1 MDYEENTAF
10 MRAVETANANLKVD
24 DFPVPIKQIIEDD
37 PDVELLTFKEFA
49 KITGVNRFK
58 VSDIGQSNEAFHFK
72 KGSKSF
78 IVYNALQYTK
88 RVRFTLAHEYGH
100 IKLNHTGLSIYDTD
114 TPRTSYTEEEFE
126 ADCFAG
132 ALLFPLHMRYSYR
145 GQSTYDLMNAF
156 DLSFQAVRVCMR
168 QFRQHMQLGLGNH
181 LATQS
186 HRLPDSYINFL
197 REHSY

>member
-1 MDYEENTAF
+1 MDYEESTAF
-10 MRAVETANANLKVD
+10 LRAIETANLNLKD
-24 DFPVPIKQIIEDD
+24 NSFPVPIKQIIEDD

-49 KITGVNRFK
+49 RVAGVNRFR
-58 VSDIGQSNEAFHFK
+58 VSEIGQSDEAFHFK
-72 KGSKSF
+72 KGNKSF

-100 IKLNHTGLSIYDTD
+100 IKLKHTGLSVYDID
-114 TPRTSYTEEEFE
+114 TVSTSYTKEEFE